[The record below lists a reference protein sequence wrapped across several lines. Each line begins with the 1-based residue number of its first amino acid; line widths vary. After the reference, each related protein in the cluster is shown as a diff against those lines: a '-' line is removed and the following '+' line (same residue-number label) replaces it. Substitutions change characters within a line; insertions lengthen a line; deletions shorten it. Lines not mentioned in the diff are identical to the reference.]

1 MTTFITKVCEAW
13 TEMNTGDRAGTLTG
27 PGRGL
32 IITQLTHSN
41 VMDAPLR
48 LRLSG
53 PVTTLSQISSTETLS
68 SQWHGIKRLLV
79 MLCHCGS
86 SFGKSNYPI
95 CQKRWC
101 DGNLDCVS
109 ARLSQHVLP
118 PPACSTETWSP
129 IEKFLPNTRQI
140 LTNIR
145 NRKDLARGDSYI
157 IIKMPLSSGG

>member
-41 VMDAPLR
+41 VMDAPAPALR
-48 LRLSG
+48 AS
-53 PVTTLSQISSTETLS
+53 TTLSQISSTETLS

-86 SFGKSNYPI
+86 SFGKSNYPV
-95 CQKRWC
+95 KR
-101 DGNLDCVS
+101 DDAMGILIVS
-109 ARLSQHVLP
+109 VPVCRSMFYHRQHVPLKLDP
-118 PPACSTETWSP
+118 QSRSFYPILHKYWPTSETEKTWLEG
-129 IEKFLPNTRQI
+129 IHTL
-140 LTNIR
+140 L
-145 NRKDLARGDSYI
+145 
-157 IIKMPLSSGG
+157 